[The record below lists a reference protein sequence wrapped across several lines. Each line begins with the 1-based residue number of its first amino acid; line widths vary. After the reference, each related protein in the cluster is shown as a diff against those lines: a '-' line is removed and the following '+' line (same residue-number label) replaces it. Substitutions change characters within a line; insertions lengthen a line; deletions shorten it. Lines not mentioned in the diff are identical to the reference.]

1 MAINNLVVIVP
12 SPKMQAVT
20 YCGTTFYILIEK
32 KYMKRQNNK
41 DQEQRG
47 SNIPE
52 NNPSKAMDSKREVEQ
67 SPDEKTDQDFP
78 GYPHYPAKE
87 DIMDQRTDSHRVD
100 LDVEELS
107 NSRNRTGVSQRF
119 AADNSKEERN
129 GGTSPQ
135 QGSDDDFSDINPRTE
150 ITRDNLE
157 TTGSS
162 LSEIGIP
169 QNVEN
174 TDLNRD
180 LPGTD
185 LDEVSTDADV
195 TPEERM
201 TLENMYM
208 PTDDEESLSRSKLDN
223 TDFDGDELNEGS
235 FGEVLSSAELDIP
248 DETDETFTTAM
259 GQGDEENKYYS
270 LGGDRQERN
279 DEDPYSGPNRGN
291 DT

>member
-1 MAINNLVVIVP
+1 
-12 SPKMQAVT
+12 
-20 YCGTTFYILIEK
+20 
-32 KYMKRQNNK
+32 MKRQNNK
-41 DQEQRG
+41 EPRRN
-47 SNIPE
+47 NIPE

-100 LDVEELS
+100 MDVEDLS

-119 AADNSKEERN
+119 ASDNSQEQRN

-135 QGSDDDFSDINPRTE
+135 QGTEDDFSDINPRTE
-150 ITRDNLE
+150 VTRDNME
-157 TTGSS
+157 QTGSR
-162 LSEIGIP
+162 LAEIGIP

-174 TDLNRD
+174 ADLDRD
-180 LPGTD
+180 RPGTD
-185 LDEVSTDADV
+185 LDAVSTEADV
-195 TPEERM
+195 TPEERAA
-201 TLENMYM
+201 LGNMYM
-208 PTDDEESLSRSKLDN
+208 PTDDEENLGRARLDN
-223 TDFDGDELNEGS
+223 TDFDGEELNEDS
-235 FGEVLSSAELDIP
+235 FGEVLSSADLDIP
-248 DETDETFTTAM
+248 DETDETFTTSM

-291 DT
+291 EA